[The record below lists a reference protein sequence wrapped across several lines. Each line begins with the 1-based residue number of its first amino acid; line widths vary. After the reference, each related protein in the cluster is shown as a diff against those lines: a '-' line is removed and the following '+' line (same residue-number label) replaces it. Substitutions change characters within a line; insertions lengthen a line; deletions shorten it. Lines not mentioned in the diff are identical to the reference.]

1 MATLDG
7 TFELIFID
15 ADKGNYPRYFEAA
28 LPLLSEGGLIVIDN
42 TLWSGN
48 VLPEYDDGEDNTRT
62 MRELNAKI
70 VADERVVAVVLPV
83 REGVTIVRRAA

>member
-15 ADKGNYPRYFEAA
+15 ADKANYPRYFEAA

-83 REGVTIVRRAA
+83 RDGVTIVRKAA